1 MPVMTGTPRVSGA
14 GGVSGISVVSKKR
27 ILFVDDEPNVL
38 HGLQRMLRPMRDQWQ
53 MDFVGGAMEAL
64 EFLERQT
71 VDVVVTD
78 MRMPGMDGV
87 ALLERL
93 VERHPRIVRIVLSGH
108 AERESLMRAAA
119 VAHQYLSKPC
129 DPDVLRTKVTQ
140 AFALSTLLS
149 DPRLNELT
157 SRLKTL
163 PTVSKAYQAVLS
175 ELDSPE
181 ASAAR
186 VADIVERDLSMTAKV
201 LQLANSTFFGS
212 GERVSTC
219 RDAVELLG
227 LETLKG
233 LILSMEVFF
242 RFERGGHC
250 WYDVEALTRHSALVS
265 RCAHTIARDQGAPSQ
280 MLAEAATAGML
291 HDVGKLVLADALG
304 AEYTD
309 TMRDRFGGGQAI
321 WQIEWETFGASH
333 AEVGAYLLGLWGLP
347 EPVIAAT
354 AWHHRPSES
363 GLREFSALTA
373 VHAADVVA
381 HRIERRR
388 NSDRPVEAPDERY
401 LESLALVGALPR
413 WVELCIGR
421 EERND

>member
-1 MPVMTGTPRVSGA
+1 MS
-14 GGVSGISVVSKKR
+14 KR
-27 ILFVDDEPNVL
+27 ILFVDDEPNVR

-64 EFLERQT
+64 DFLERQT

-108 AERESLMRAAA
+108 AERGSLMRAAA

-129 DPDVLRTKVTQ
+129 EPDVLRTKVTQ

-149 DPRLNELT
+149 DARLNELAT
-157 SRLKTL
+157 KLKAL
-163 PTVSKAYQAVLS
+163 PTVSAVYQEVLS
-175 ELDSPE
+175 ELDSPD

-186 VADIVERDLSMTAKV
+186 VADVIERDLSMTAKV

-212 GERVSTC
+212 AEHVSTC

-227 LETLKG
+227 LETVKG

-242 RFERGGHC
+242 EFERGGQC
-250 WYDVEALTRHSALVS
+250 WYDVDALTRHSARVS
-265 RCAHTIARDQGAPSQ
+265 RCAHAIARDQGASPQ
-280 MLAEAATAGML
+280 MLSEVATAGML

-304 AEYTD
+304 TEYTNAL
-309 TMRDRFGGGQAI
+309 RDRFGGKLAI
-321 WQIEWETFGASH
+321 WQIEQETFGASH

-347 EPVIAAT
+347 QTVIAAT

-363 GLREFSALTA
+363 GTCEFSALTA
-373 VHAADVVA
+373 VHAADVIA
-381 HRIERRR
+381 HRIERRS
-388 NSDRPVEAPDERY
+388 NPDRPVEPPDKDY
-401 LESLALVGALPR
+401 LASLALLDALPR
-413 WVELCIGR
+413 WVQLCIRR
-421 EERND
+421 EERDA